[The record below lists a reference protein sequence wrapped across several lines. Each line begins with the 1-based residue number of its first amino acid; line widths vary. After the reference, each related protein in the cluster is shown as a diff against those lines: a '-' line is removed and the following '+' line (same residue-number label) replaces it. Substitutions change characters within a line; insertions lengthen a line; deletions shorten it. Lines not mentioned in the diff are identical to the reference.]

1 MTDIIQCY
9 RCGASLEALSL
20 PLSRQDQC
28 PACAHYV
35 HVCRMC
41 QHFDRGVARQ
51 CREDDAEEVMNKV
64 NANFCDWFKPAT
76 DRYVAAGSDPA
87 GIANAALASLF
98 GDNSSANEERDPAHQ
113 SAEDLF
119 RK

>member
-9 RCGASLEALSL
+9 RCGGSLVALSL

-35 HVCRMC
+35 HVCRIC
-41 QHFDRGVARQ
+41 RHFDRSVARQ
-51 CREDDAEEVMNKV
+51 CREDDAEEVMNKD
-64 NANFCDWFKPAT
+64 NANFCDWFDPAPG
-76 DRYVAAGSDPA
+76 RYVAAGADGA
-87 GIANAALASLF
+87 ANANAALTALF
-98 GDNSSANEERDPAHQ
+98 GDSASDSNEQDAGYQ